1 MPSHRTRPWGRVAAV
16 AVTSTLLVS
25 VAAGTA
31 SAAPATPKSPIAVG
45 YLGAVSSIDAD
56 ATAIGTKVLREGGNA
71 VDAAVATA
79 AALGVTDPFSA
90 GVGGGGF
97 FVYYDARSGKVST
110 LDGRETAPKTAN
122 ENLFV
127 ENGAAIPFDQ
137 AVTSGLGVGIPGTP
151 ATWQDALRKWGTQPL
166 SKIIKPAEKL
176 AKNGFTVDK
185 TFHDQIANNAVRFAA
200 FPSTRSLYLPGGAPP
215 VVGTKF
221 ANPDLGATYDK
232 LAAEGTSALY
242 RGPIGADIARTV
254 QHPPVDPASTLN
266 VRPGNLTTGDL
277 AAYKT
282 IERTPTHT
290 QYRGLDVY
298 GMPAPSSG
306 GLTVGEALNILE
318 NVDVSKL
325 SKADYLHYFMESTR
339 LAFADRNRWIGDPAF
354 VDVPAK
360 ELLSQRF
367 ADTRACLIN
376 PAKAGTSPVAPADP
390 RNPVPCAAGTTGAPT
405 PYEGENTTHLTT
417 SDRWGNVVAYT
428 LTIEQEG
435 GSGIVVPGRGFLLN
449 NELTDFSFTPV
460 TPGVPD
466 PNLPGSGK
474 RPRSSMAPTIV
485 LQHGKPLL
493 AVGSPG
499 GASIITTV
507 LQVLLGRL
515 DRELTLPQAIAA
527 PRVSQRNSAAAQ
539 VEQGFLNLPETAAL
553 RAKGQGFS
561 TAPAEIGAATGVE
574 KLRDGRWLAAAEPVR
589 RGSGSAQVVLP
600 VRFPWDK

>member
-1 MPSHRTRPWGRVAAV
+1 MPSHRTRPWGRAAVV
-16 AVTSTLLVS
+16 AVTSTLIVS
-25 VAAGTA
+25 ATAGAA
-31 SAAPATPKSPIAVG
+31 SAAPATPKSPIAIG

-56 ATAIGTKVLREGGNA
+56 ATAIGTKVLRDGGNA

-110 LDGRETAPKTAN
+110 LDGRETAPKTAD

-127 ENGAAIPFDQ
+127 ENGTAIPFAE
-137 AVTSGLGVGIPGTP
+137 AVTSGLGVGVPGTP
-151 ATWQDALRKWGTQPL
+151 ATWQDALRKWGTQSL
-166 SKIIKPAEKL
+166 AKTLQPAEQL
-176 AKNGFTVDK
+176 AKHGFTVDK
-185 TFHDQIANNAVRFAA
+185 TFHDQIANNAARFAA
-200 FPSTRSLYLPGGAPP
+200 FPATSSLYLPGGAPP
-215 VVGTKF
+215 VVGTTF
-221 ANPDLGATYDK
+221 ANPDLGATYGK

-242 RGPIGADIARTV
+242 RGAIGADIARTV

-282 IERTPTHT
+282 VERAPTHT

-318 NVDVSKL
+318 SVDVSKL
-325 SKADYLHYFMESTR
+325 SEADYLHYFMESTR

-367 ADTRACLIN
+367 ADTRSCLIN
-376 PAKAGTSPVAPADP
+376 PAKAQISPVAPADP
-390 RNPVPCAAGTTGAPT
+390 RNPVPCVAGTTGAPT

-435 GSGIVVPGRGFLLN
+435 GSGMVVPGRGFLLN

-466 PNLPGSGK
+466 PNLPGPGK

-515 DRELTLPQAIAA
+515 DRGLSLPEAIAA
-527 PRVSQRNSAAAQ
+527 PRVSQRNSATAQ
-539 VEQGFLNLPETAAL
+539 VEQAFLNLPEIAAL

-589 RGSGSAQVVLP
+589 RGTGSAQVVLP